1 MSKILTFGGYALTVG
16 NNAVAASAVNP
27 TPEGPFIATGR
38 GEFRVVQGGD
48 QKWNAGYEGL
58 EYGSYDEYTPE
69 SYCTETTV
77 FSANKVSGDTPLGM
91 TARIWQPQSPSG
103 EYTSAMVA
111 SSDAGFRWGDF
122 YENNGY
128 ARGNYNKVNITTAW
142 PIYIDVSAEFPN
154 TGCASL
160 YYFRH
165 WGYSIW
171 YGTEEW
177 CPGWA
182 WIQLNT

>member
-1 MSKILTFGGYALTVG
+1 MSKILTYGGYALTVG

-48 QKWNAGYEGL
+48 QKWNAGYEGM
-58 EYGSYDEYTPE
+58 EYDGDTYNTNDS
-69 SYCTETTV
+69 V
-77 FSANKVSGDTPLGM
+77 LSANKVSGDTPISM

-111 SSDAGFRWGDF
+111 SSDAGFRFGDF
-122 YENNGY
+122 NAYNGY
-128 ARGNYNKVNITTAW
+128 EPGNYVKITNTSAW

-154 TGCASL
+154 TGCAAL
-160 YYFRH
+160 YYYRH
-165 WGYSIW
+165 WGYSQW
-171 YGTEEW
+171 SWDYEW

-182 WIQLNT
+182 WIQFNT